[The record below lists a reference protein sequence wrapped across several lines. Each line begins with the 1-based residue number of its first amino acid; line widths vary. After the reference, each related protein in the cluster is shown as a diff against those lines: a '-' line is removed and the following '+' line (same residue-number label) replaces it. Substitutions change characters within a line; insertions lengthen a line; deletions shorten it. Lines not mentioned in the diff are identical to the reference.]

1 MGLAVIEKI
10 LVDSKYK
17 DRVTEVIPLRDGI
30 LSSGRPIIIEN
41 MLDQGK
47 RAKVGEMMKI
57 FSYG

>member
-30 LSSGRPIIIEN
+30 LTSGRPIIIEN